1 MEHHFPCLFAQIH
14 LICWVHILHLEFEG
28 ASLVVCDYLGVWY
41 LCLEEGHV
49 HPTLFC
55 VKCRQQPM
63 LCSRRLFLKLSVSIA
78 GKGLILFL
86 DQLVLLENAQL
97 RPSLAWLSV

>member
-1 MEHHFPCLFAQIH
+1 MQIH
-14 LICWVHILHLEFEG
+14 LICWVHVLRLELEG
-28 ASLVVCDYLGVWY
+28 GPLVVCDYLGIWY

-55 VKCRQQPM
+55 VKYRHQPM
-63 LCSRRLFLKLSVSIA
+63 LHSRCFLPKLSISTT

-86 DQLVLLENAQL
+86 NQLVLLENAQFG
-97 RPSLAWLSV
+97 PSLTQMSVQWGI